1 MGGELGRKKKKSTHY
16 PFLQHYKALDN
27 TMNFKLQLS
36 KEMST
41 EFQHST
47 YNRCKFFTIEHSQ
60 GESWEIHE
68 EKGEGSEGHR

>member
-1 MGGELGRKKKKSTHY
+1 
-16 PFLQHYKALDN
+16 
-27 TMNFKLQLS
+27 MNFKLQLS